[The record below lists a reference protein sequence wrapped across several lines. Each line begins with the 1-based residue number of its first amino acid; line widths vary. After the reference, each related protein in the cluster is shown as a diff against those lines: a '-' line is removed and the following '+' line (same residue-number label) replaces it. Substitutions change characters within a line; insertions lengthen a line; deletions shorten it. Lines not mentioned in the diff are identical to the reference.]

1 VRKKPEDDDVKSDC
15 LPLVSGIGRDAED
28 DCCLVVY
35 CKRRPTDDEM
45 RAMHDALRGAGVA
58 R

>member
-1 VRKKPEDDDVKSDC
+1 MIDFPHDPSQRAVT